1 MPINNAITNTQLGKL
16 IVSIEISAEKAKT
29 AALPT
34 IESNVLIILLLH
46 FFLNVTGIQILV
58 SELYL
63 LF

>member
-34 IESNVLIILLLH
+34 TESNVLIILLLH
-46 FFLNVTGIQILV
+46 FFLNVTGIQTLV
-58 SELYL
+58 SEL
-63 LF
+63 

>member
-34 IESNVLIILLLH
+34 TESNVLIILLLN

-58 SELYL
+58 SEL
-63 LF
+63 